1 MPDITERNDI
11 QYGSTPGFGGYNPF
25 MVNPLTQGQATAL
38 ANTTANTTTTTTT
51 SSPTVAN
58 QTTSPYIP
66 VGSTAGSAL
75 SDFTLDGKYRVQRM
89 AMGGLAG
96 IAGKV
101 QGSGRGQDTQLV
113 HMTPKEVEGLQALA
127 QAHGGS
133 LTINPTTGLPEAG
146 FLSDI
151 LPTVVGAGV
160 GVATGNPMLG
170 AAVGGGL
177 GMAMSG
183 GNIQRGITSGMGAY
197 GFGSLGAG
205 LAGTGAG
212 VLGAEAGNASLAQAF
227 PGDINMPGI
236 PNMDVAAQAL
246 KEGAITAPQYEAIAQ
261 QYSNAYANAANNAG
275 AMGKLSSGLGATK
288 LNSDFFS
295 NNAIPLGAAGLGL
308 LSTIGSGSSSGQGPA
323 TGGSGYIRPYT
334 YSQTRNPLFGQPG
347 QPYFIQKYTAQPV
360 VSATQWGSQSLP
372 TTTTMAEGG
381 LASLSQNAMYP
392 TAGTRDHAQYA
403 TPTQMPVS
411 AEVLNAG
418 YDPATDPYTGQMRF
432 AQGGVMQS
440 DLGGYS
446 DGGRLLKGPGDGVS
460 DSIPATIK
468 GKQPARLADGEF
480 VIPARV
486 VSEIGN
492 GSTDAGARKLYAMM
506 DRVQNKRSTTAKK
519 GNLAMDSK
527 AEKVLPA

>member
-1 MPDITERNDI
+1 MPDPTGRNDI
-11 QYGSTPGFGGYNPF
+11 QYSSTPDFGGYNPF

-51 SSPTVAN
+51 SSPTTAS

-66 VGSTAGSAL
+66 VGTTNAGL

-212 VLGAEAGNASLAQAF
+212 ALGSAAGNASLAQAF

-246 KEGAITAPQYEAIAQ
+246 KEGAINPAQYEAIAQ
-261 QYSNAYANAANNAG
+261 QYSGAYANAANNAG
-275 AMGKLSSGLGATK
+275 VMDKLSSGFGATK
-288 LNSDFFS
+288 LNGDFFS

-334 YSQTRNPLFGQPG
+334 YAQTRNPLFGQPG

-360 VSATQWGSQSLP
+360 VSAPQWGSQSLP
-372 TTTTMAEGG
+372 TTTMADGG
-381 LASLSQNAMYP
+381 LASLSENSMYP
-392 TAGTRDHAQYA
+392 MSTTKDSTQYA

-411 AEVLNAG
+411 AEVVAAG
-418 YDPATDPYTGQMRF
+418 YEPATAPYSGQMRF
-432 AQGGVMQS
+432 ANGGIMQS

-506 DRVQNKRSTTAKK
+506 DRVQNKRTTTAKK
-519 GNLAMDSK
+519 GNVAMDSK